1 MAVKSST
8 KKRLVELGID
18 TNHAHKLADDANM
31 DAIKRMTV
39 EEVAEKAASQRVMR
53 HSRISWASSGNTTLP
68 VAAVVPGELQ
78 SLARL
83 SNSWTSL
90 RVMTG
95 STS

>member
-18 TNHAHKLADDANM
+18 ADHAHKLADDANM

-39 EEVAEKAASQRVMR
+39 EEVAEKTGLSTSDATLENIMGIIRE
-53 HSRISWASSGNTTLP
+53 HTLP
-68 VAAVVPGELQ
+68 VAEAVPAELQ
-78 SLARL
+78 FLARH

>member
-39 EEVAEKAASQRVMR
+39 EEVAEK
-53 HSRISWASSGNTTLP
+53 
-68 VAAVVPGELQ
+68 
-78 SLARL
+78 
-83 SNSWTSL
+83 
-90 RVMTG
+90 TG
-95 STS
+95 LSTSDATLENIMGIIREHNTSRRRSRSGRIIIFCKVFELMDIF